1 MSRGRSRHEALEM
14 LGEVYREH
22 FGFVWALLRRL
33 GVHDRDLEDVAQD
46 VFVVVHRRLPQ
57 FEGRA
62 SIRTWLYAIAVRVA
76 ANYKRKRRPDP
87 EAGDSMTSR
96 LVAPSSSS
104 PEEHAVRSEAAVLLD
119 QLLGRMDDKK
129 RAVFVLSEIEG
140 LSAPE
145 IARIV
150 GTNPRTVH
158 SRLRAARS
166 RFETDLARVHARDA
180 GDSMNARW
188 LQHAASGHNPPKG
201 ADKRVWAALVLQL
214 PELGGAAGAGGAGA
228 LGWAHTVKAIAVS
241 AGLGLATIGGVYVA
255 ATPLRADD
263 SRPTAPER
271 EVEPSAVAEAK
282 PDPVKRAPP
291 IPEASPVEAP
301 PPELVAI
308 VPEPPAT
315 ERPAV
320 PEPEEPAA
328 KPDTLSTELD
338 LVAKTRRALAAG
350 DHEAVLEWS
359 KAHAEQFPDGEFRRE
374 RDRSR
379 VAALCALDRAS
390 EAATLASEAGVPSA
404 CDARRHGD

>member
-1 MSRGRSRHEALEM
+1 MSRGTSRHEALEM

-33 GVHDRDLEDVAQD
+33 GVHERDLEDVAQD

-96 LVAPSSSS
+96 LVAPISSS

-180 GDSMNARW
+180 GDPMNARW
-188 LQHAASGHNPPKG
+188 LRHAASGHHPPKG

-214 PELGGAAGAGGAGA
+214 PELGGAAGGAGA
-228 LGWAHTVKAIAVS
+228 LGWAHAVKAIAVS

-263 SRPTAPER
+263 SRPVAKEA
-271 EVEPSAVAEAK
+271 VKPSAIAEAK
-282 PDPVKRAPP
+282 PEPAKHAESAVEVTPP
-291 IPEASPVEAP
+291 EAP

-308 VPEPPAT
+308 VPEPPAA

-320 PEPEEPAA
+320 AESKEPDPRVEPD
-328 KPDTLSTELD
+328 PLSAELD
-338 LVAKTRRALAAG
+338 LVDKTRRALAAG

-359 KAHAEQFPDGEFRRE
+359 KAHAEQFPDGQFRRE

-379 VAALCALDRAS
+379 VAALCALGRAS
-390 EAATLASEAGVPSA
+390 EAVTLATEAGVPSA
-404 CDARRHGD
+404 CDAG

>member
-1 MSRGRSRHEALEM
+1 M

-22 FGFVWALLRRL
+22 FGFVWTLLRRL

-104 PEEHAVRSEAAVLLD
+104 PEEHAVRSQAAVLLD
-119 QLLGRMDDKK
+119 QLLARMDDKK
-129 RAVFVLSEIEG
+129 RDVFVLSEIEG

-166 RFETDLARVHARDA
+166 RFETDLAQVHARDA
-180 GDSMNARW
+180 GDPMPARW
-188 LQHAASGHNPPKG
+188 LHHAASGHRPPQG
-201 ADKRVWAALVLQL
+201 ADKRVWAALLVQL
-214 PELGGAAGAGGAGA
+214 PELGGATGVGGAGA
-228 LGWAHTVKAIAVS
+228 LGWAHTAKAIAVS
-241 AGLGLATIGGVYVA
+241 AGLGLAAIGGVYVA
-255 ATPLRADD
+255 ASPLRADD
-263 SRPTAPER
+263 TRGPSRN
-271 EVEPSAVAEAK
+271 VEAK
-282 PDPVKRAPP
+282 PAAIAEPEPKAKIAAATPESIEDPSTERP
-291 IPEASPVEAP
+291 
-301 PPELVAI
+301 AI
-308 VPEPPAT
+308 VPEPPTVAA
-315 ERPAV
+315 RPAK
-320 PEPEEPAA
+320 PKPHAEAPSPAPQ
-328 KPDTLSTELD
+328 PDPLSAELD
-338 LVAKTRRALAAG
+338 LVDKTRRAFAAG
-350 DHEAVLEWS
+350 DHEAVLKWA
-359 KAHAEQFPDGEFRRE
+359 KAHAEQFPDGQFRRE

-379 VAALCALDRAS
+379 VAALCALDRTS
-390 EAATLASEAGVPSA
+390 EAMSLAAEAGVPSA
-404 CDARRHGD
+404 CDAG

>member
-1 MSRGRSRHEALEM
+1 MSRGTSRHQALEM

-76 ANYKRKRRPDP
+76 ANYRRKRRPDP

-104 PEEHAVRSEAAVLLD
+104 PEEHVVRSEAAVLLD

-228 LGWAHTVKAIAVS
+228 LGWAHAVKAIAVS

-263 SRPTAPER
+263 SPPAASD
-271 EVEPSAVAEAK
+271 EVKHSAIADAK
-282 PDPVKRAPP
+282 PEPVERP
-291 IPEASPVEAP
+291 IPKASPVEAA

-308 VPEPPAT
+308 VPEPPPAQ
-315 ERPAV
+315 RPVARESKP
-320 PEPEEPAA
+320 PEPVAEPDA
-328 KPDTLSTELD
+328 LSAELD
-338 LVAKTRRALAAG
+338 LVSKTRRALAAG
-350 DHEAVLEWS
+350 DHEAVLKWS
-359 KAHAEQFPDGEFRRE
+359 KAHAEQFPEGEFRRE

-390 EAATLASEAGVPSA
+390 EAATLASETGVPSA
-404 CDARRHGD
+404 CDAG

>member
-1 MSRGRSRHEALEM
+1 MSRGPSRHEALEM

-228 LGWAHTVKAIAVS
+228 LGWAHAVKAIAVS

-255 ATPLRADD
+255 ATPLRGDD
-263 SRPTAPER
+263 SRPVASER

-282 PDPVKRAPP
+282 PDPVKRSQAIPSPIEAAPP
-291 IPEASPVEAP
+291 ER
-301 PPELVAI
+301 VAI
-308 VPEPPAT
+308 VPEPPT
-315 ERPAV
+315 TKRSAV
-320 PEPEEPAA
+320 AQPEPPAA
-328 KPDTLSTELD
+328 PDSLTVELD

-350 DHEAVLEWS
+350 DHEAVLKWS
-359 KAHAEQFPDGEFRRE
+359 KAHADQFPDGQFRQE

-390 EAATLASEAGVPSA
+390 EAATLASEAGVPSV
-404 CDARRHGD
+404 CDAG